1 MAKIQIKNSFI
12 TSSADITISSSM
24 VKFSSGISAKNITGS
39 FSGSIPALTSYYKQ
53 GGNSFGTTAI
63 LGTNDNQALSLET
76 NGSEKVRIDTN
87 GNVGIGTT
95 SPATTLNVSGS
106 TRISA
111 GELQIEGNNA
121 ALRLYRTSGIN
132 YFDWASGQN
141 LYLGTVTSVGGA
153 GRTNKMVILDSGN
166 VGIGT
171 NAPTQRLDL
180 SGSLRIRSSG
190 TYSDPTDNA
199 GFINYDS
206 QGGLFTISAR
216 SNGGST
222 YMAFRTSNSG
232 TGGERM
238 RIINDGNV
246 GIGTSSPGYKLDV
259 YTSDQTIARFAGTNS
274 SQIVRFGN
282 TAAAQFTDLI
292 MSVDNGQGE
301 IFRNGS
307 ANSSYGGASS
317 LNIWNSNGPIAFH
330 PNNTTNA
337 MFLSSAGNLGIGTT
351 SPTALLTMFKTSFDS
366 DADGFKFGYSSDYHH
381 SFSSTFNS
389 TTALNNLGININTG
403 FNTGRT
409 RVMTLLG
416 NGNVGIGTSSPGTKL
431 TIVDASPTVRLQDTN
446 TSVAGGV
453 YGTID
458 WLSSDSSMP
467 GGLAAKIDVLDDGGS
482 FGDRGAIRFFTNNA
496 TSLGERVRISSNGNV
511 GIGTTNPFSKLDVRG
526 NLYVNYGS
534 NGTGY
539 IQTNGSDSDLQITI
553 ATNLTTLMNTGG
565 SGAMAF
571 GAGNSE
577 RMRILSGGNVGIG
590 TTSPIS
596 LLDVRSGYITAG
608 SSASTNGSTILAG
621 YYSNSAGVLTVL
633 GTEQS
638 SGGPVLG
645 YAVTPST
652 STTGAFLSSTTITI
666 PRSAYTQ
673 DGGTHRWYT
682 GASQT
687 VAIGSAVT
695 TSEKMRLDTNGNLG
709 IGTSSPATLLHVDTA
724 GADARIR
731 VSAGTNTVQGGMIAN
746 TGTSLVYAGSITN
759 HGFSLRT
766 NDTDRVRIDTNGNVG
781 IGTTTAATKFVVA
794 ADATDSDVGQLRVIG
809 STSNAKMTNVGYH
822 TTNNYGFIQALI
834 AGTGYSPLSIQPNGG
849 NVGIGT
855 TSPATKLDLKGNLFV
870 ANAANGNNTIAF
882 GNIGTLGPLNGSPNN
897 LTGSAFLVVS
907 SSTASGAPSH
917 MKFFTTTGGTCGERM
932 RIAADGNVG
941 IGTST
946 LFAKLVVSNGS
957 GENIEFTPGN
967 ATVNGGLIESINRS
981 SVTTR
986 PDLNLL
992 TSGTSNGSIKFYTN
1006 GVNERMRITA
1016 VGNVGIGTTSVNA
1029 GLEVVNSSR
1038 MRGILRPAN
1047 APTGSFFNESF
1058 TLANDGGAAQGYIY
1072 SSIPQTGASFPF
1084 DAFGEVLI
1092 QGNPR
1097 SGYNNGISIITGT
1110 GTSQT
1115 VKFRVQNDGN
1125 VGIGTSSPLVPL
1137 HVVGQTY
1144 INNYAA
1150 NTAKNILTLNMN
1162 GANYAHIYDTGL
1174 AGNVLG
1180 LGGTT
1185 SVTSVPTT
1193 PIMSWDLDDSRVGIG
1208 TTSPNAKLQVVGNVR
1223 ATSFTGS
1230 FSGSVVG
1237 SNMFVQGGNSFGT
1250 TAILG
1255 TSDNQALILET
1266 NNSEKLRITTA
1277 GNVGIGTSSP
1287 TAKLDIV
1294 GTNTTIALSFG
1305 TTVPNNPLFINTYG
1319 GAQGIGMDSSD
1330 AGIRLVGDY
1339 AGGGN
1344 RLVDIGYY
1352 SSGTIAHANWVS
1364 RLRVLNNGN
1373 VGIGTTSPICKLN
1386 VTSSASTLAASFQGN
1401 VGVGNLAGYY
1411 YGLCSLTKQT
1421 SGLNLNIMYAS
1432 LSSGYGEIL
1441 MSNYND
1447 NTGASGWASYIRS
1460 YSNPGS
1466 DYSSIL
1472 TFGTSPAS
1480 LGGPSERMRIT
1491 AAGYVGI
1498 GTSNTTP
1505 YSSLFPG
1512 QLVIDSGTS
1521 NVDGIFVSTNNSNAA
1536 ELVLTKKNTTNSF
1549 GSLLIQHA
1557 GTSGDAIV
1565 VNYSVNTT
1573 TGVSGTNSFKVTT
1586 GGDGYFKGNVGIG
1599 TTSFVYAAANR
1610 GLLEIYG
1617 STDSLISLRNSN
1629 NPFYIQKYLTDVY
1642 INNTDNGAVI
1652 LNTNNIERARITS
1665 GGNVGIGTT
1674 VPTSQL
1680 QLSGSLQIGNGT
1692 NFGNKLT
1699 IYDNFT
1705 DGKIAIALRQSTGAS
1720 VGDDIFS
1727 LYCNSTTGEA
1737 RLLADDDNG
1746 VGFMTF
1752 YMNASERMRITNNGN
1767 IGIGTATPAYLL
1779 DVYSGNQDVA
1789 RFYNNQTTFGLIL
1802 GSTANTS
1809 FTNLLWTTSTGNAQ
1823 FFKNRSST
1831 SWGGADSFNFYT
1843 SNGGFA
1849 WHPAGVTNAMY
1860 LTTSGNLGIGTSS
1873 PATILQVV
1881 GTGLGSVGTINIR
1894 GAQAH
1899 LGFTTAG
1906 GTFKGWTGYFNSVVH
1921 GSDLDLNIKTGYAG
1935 ASNIRIGATGD
1946 TTQVFISGSG
1956 NLGIGTT
1963 SPASLLQVGGSSGA
1977 TATPTAITFDNTYRN
1992 GVGGN
1997 TSLKIYLYR
2006 SGGETYGFGLNNAA
2020 GIEYHAGS
2028 SGGSSANHAF
2038 YTETTE
2044 KVRINSAGNLGIGT
2058 TSPNCPL
2065 QVFSTAATLARFTR
2079 DLATDA
2085 GFTIGADNNGTVL
2098 STDGVHVIQIYTNS
2112 SEKVRLDSNGNVGV
2126 GTSSPVFKLDVN
2138 GTSGFR
2144 DTMAFGP
2151 SIGLIS
2157 WGSMGG
2163 GTGFGIRGE
2172 SGRALSLGSNGSWD
2186 YLVINTSGNVGIG
2199 TTSPISKLNTYASGS
2214 NLSVFKVDGGNGT
2227 LFEVTDQLSGS
2238 LFSVN
2243 DVSGLPLLEVFSNN
2257 RIVAGKYGSNAL
2269 VISGSS
2275 VGIGT
2280 TTPAYKLQVNGSFG
2294 ATTKSFVIDH
2304 PTKEGKKLVYGS
2316 LESPYHGIR
2325 LTGRNML
2332 IDGECKVQLPDY
2344 IYKLARPES
2353 VNIQITPIKCGK
2365 VIYVDEISVEN
2376 NYFVV
2381 KYDKSLLES
2390 YKNYEF
2396 FWDFTATRSD
2406 VDELTVEQ

>member
-63 LGTNDNQALSLET
+63 LGTNDNQALTFET
-76 NGSEKVRIDTN
+76 NNSEKVRITTD

-282 TAAAQFTDLI
+282 TAATQFTDLI

-590 TTSPIS
+590 TSSPGS
-596 LLDVRSGYITAG
+596 LLHLQ
-608 SSASTNGSTILAG
+608 SSA
-621 YYSNSAGVLTVL
+621 
-633 GTEQS
+633 
-638 SGGPVLG
+638 
-645 YAVTPST
+645 
-652 STTGAFLSSTTITI
+652 TT
-666 PRSAYTQ
+666 
-673 DGGTHRWYT
+673 
-682 GASQT
+682 
-687 VAIGSAVT
+687 
-695 TSEKMRLDTNGNLG
+695 
-709 IGTSSPATLLHVDTA
+709 TLL
-724 GADARIR
+724 
-731 VSAGTNTVQGGMIAN
+731 
-746 TGTSLVYAGSITN
+746 
-759 HGFSLRT
+759 
-766 NDTDRVRIDTNGNVG
+766 RIDNSN
-781 IGTTTAATKFVVA
+781 INNDAA
-794 ADATDSDVGQLRVIG
+794 I
-809 STSNAKMTNVGYH
+809 
-822 TTNNYGFIQALI
+822 
-834 AGTGYSPLSIQPNGG
+834 
-849 NVGIGT
+849 
-855 TSPATKLDLKGNLFV
+855 
-870 ANAANGNNTIAF
+870 
-882 GNIGTLGPLNGSPNN
+882 
-897 LTGSAFLVVS
+897 
-907 SSTASGAPSH
+907 
-917 MKFFTTTGGTCGERM
+917 
-932 RIAADGNVG
+932 
-941 IGTST
+941 
-946 LFAKLVVSNGS
+946 
-957 GENIEFTPGN
+957 
-967 ATVNGGLIESINRS
+967 
-981 SVTTR
+981 
-986 PDLNLL
+986 LL
-992 TSGTSNGSIKFYTN
+992 TDNN
-1006 GVNERMRITA
+1006 N
-1016 VGNVGIGTTSVNA
+1016 
-1029 GLEVVNSSR
+1029 
-1038 MRGILRPAN
+1038 
-1047 APTGSFFNESF
+1047 PTGE
-1058 TLANDGGAAQGYIY
+1058 G
-1072 SSIPQTGASFPF
+1072 
-1084 DAFGEVLI
+1084 
-1092 QGNPR
+1092 
-1097 SGYNNGISIITGT
+1097 
-1110 GTSQT
+1110 
-1115 VKFRVQNDGN
+1115 
-1125 VGIGTSSPLVPL
+1125 
-1137 HVVGQTY
+1137 
-1144 INNYAA
+1144 
-1150 NTAKNILTLNMN
+1150 
-1162 GANYAHIYDTGL
+1162 
-1174 AGNVLG
+1174 
-1180 LGGTT
+1180 
-1185 SVTSVPTT
+1185 
-1193 PIMSWDLDDSRVGIG
+1193 
-1208 TTSPNAKLQVVGNVR
+1208 
-1223 ATSFTGS
+1223 
-1230 FSGSVVG
+1230 
-1237 SNMFVQGGNSFGT
+1237 
-1250 TAILG
+1250 
-1255 TSDNQALILET
+1255 
-1266 NNSEKLRITTA
+1266 LRIT
-1277 GNVGIGTSSP
+1277 
-1287 TAKLDIV
+1287 
-1294 GTNTTIALSFG
+1294 
-1305 TTVPNNPLFINTYG
+1305 Y
-1319 GAQGIGMDSSD
+1319 DSS
-1330 AGIRLVGDY
+1330 AGDTYFNNIFTASTRAFNFQKGDF
-1339 AGGGN
+1339 G
-1344 RLVDIGYY
+1344 
-1352 SSGTIAHANWVS
+1352 SGTDLLTI
-1364 RLRVLNNGN
+1364 LNNGN
-1373 VGIGTTSPICKLN
+1373 VGIGT
-1386 VTSSASTLAASFQGN
+1386 
-1401 VGVGNLAGYY
+1401 
-1411 YGLCSLTKQT
+1411 
-1421 SGLNLNIMYAS
+1421 
-1432 LSSGYGEIL
+1432 
-1441 MSNYND
+1441 
-1447 NTGASGWASYIRS
+1447 
-1460 YSNPGS
+1460 
-1466 DYSSIL
+1466 
-1472 TFGTSPAS
+1472 
-1480 LGGPSERMRIT
+1480 
-1491 AAGYVGI
+1491 
-1498 GTSNTTP
+1498 
-1505 YSSLFPG
+1505 
-1512 QLVIDSGTS
+1512 
-1521 NVDGIFVSTNNSNAA
+1521 NS
-1536 ELVLTKKNTTNSF
+1536 
-1549 GSLLIQHA
+1549 
-1557 GTSGDAIV
+1557 
-1565 VNYSVNTT
+1565 
-1573 TGVSGTNSFKVTT
+1573 
-1586 GGDGYFKGNVGIG
+1586 
-1599 TTSFVYAAANR
+1599 
-1610 GLLEIYG
+1610 
-1617 STDSLISLRNSN
+1617 
-1629 NPFYIQKYLTDVY
+1629 
-1642 INNTDNGAVI
+1642 
-1652 LNTNNIERARITS
+1652 
-1665 GGNVGIGTT
+1665 
-1674 VPTSQL
+1674 PTSQL

-1752 YMNASERMRITNNGN
+1752 YMNASERMRITNGGN
-1767 IGIGTATPAYLL
+1767 VGIGTTSPISLL
-1779 DVYSGNQDVA
+1779 DVRSGYVTA
-1789 RFYNNQTTFGLIL
+1789 GTGVSTSGTTIL
-1802 GSTANTS
+1802 AGYYTS
-1809 FTNLLWTTSTGNAQ
+1809 GHLTVLGTEQSSGGPVLGYAVTPSTSTTGA
-1823 FFKNRSST
+1823 FLSST
-1831 SWGGADSFNFYT
+1831 TITIPRSAYTQDGGTHRWFTGPSQTVAIGSAVT
-1843 SNGGFA
+1843 SSEKMRLD
-1849 WHPAGVTNAMY
+1849 TN
-1860 LTTSGNLGIGTSS
+1860 GNLGIGTSS
-1873 PATILQVV
+1873 PATLLHVDTAGADARIRVSAGTNTVQGGMIANSGTSLIYAGSITNHGFSLRTNDTDRVRIDTSGNVGIGTSTLFAKFVVSNGSGENIEFTPGNATVNGGLIESINRSSGTTRPDLNLFTSNGSNGSIKFYTNGVNERMRITAVGNVGIGTSNPNAKLHIDDASTPYIRITRTGTPTWELRNNYPSTEYGFSINNVTAGTTVLFAGQSGNVGIGTTSPSALLHVSGSSTSLGGLFNGRLFV
-1881 GTGLGSVGTINIR
+1881 GTTTGVGQDFVSVRYNSGGTYSQAINIVDSNSSASGAAYLVLRKSDDTYIGNIRRSSTDNAIYIGGNSYLALGS
-1894 GAQAH
+1894 
-1899 LGFTTAG
+1899 
-1906 GTFKGWTGYFNSVVH
+1906 
-1921 GSDLDLNIKTGYAG
+1921 SDTERV
-1935 ASNIRIGATGD
+1935 RID
-1946 TTQVFISGSG
+1946 GSG

-1963 SPASLLQVGGSSGA
+1963 SINAKLDVLQSSTSNNQFKVYSNDGTAQLRTYSTSDGYGLIINQYYAVAGSPYLRSADFVASTGDVSSTMMRFFTKDYSSNPAERVRITSDGNVGIGTSSPAYKLDVAGSIYSSNYFSVLTAATYGPSDNSAAMQVFGSTGSGGLTNTIKFVTGGSERARIASDGNVGIGTNNPFSKTTISRA
-1977 TATPTAITFDNTYRN
+1977 GVSLPTTADSTNNAHLTLAGSNSLVRLQFGTQNVTPYGGWIQASYDNTGGDNGVEPILINPLGGNVGIGTDNPTARLHIVQVN
-1992 GVGGN
+1992 
-1997 TSLKIYLYR
+1997 
-2006 SGGETYGFGLNNAA
+2006 SGGVPAIRL
-2020 GIEYHAGS
+2020 S
-2028 SGGSSANHAF
+2028 SDESTIQGPSANTQIRMGSNLVLNASNVMPF
-2038 YTETTE
+2038 NVNASETM
-2044 KVRINSAGNLGIGT
+2044 RIINNGNIGIGT
-2058 TSPNCPL
+2058 TTPL
-2065 QVFSTAATLARFTR
+2065 GKLHVYGLLRVGGAANEQTGIIALGNDAHPTGTYGDNGMFRGGIGTL
-2079 DLATDA
+2079 
-2085 GFTIGADNNGTVL
+2085 GSSN
-2098 STDGVHVIQIYTNS
+2098 YTNIGS
-2112 SEKVRLDSNGNVGV
+2112 YQGIVFNVQNAAFGSQA
-2126 GTSSPVFKLDVN
+2126 TRMIIDVN
-2138 GTSGFR
+2138 
-2144 DTMAFGP
+2144 
-2151 SIGLIS
+2151 
-2157 WGSMGG
+2157 
-2163 GTGFGIRGE
+2163 
-2172 SGRALSLGSNGSWD
+2172 
-2186 YLVINTSGNVGIG
+2186 GNVGIG
-2199 TTSPISKLNTYASGS
+2199 TTSPGAKLDVNGDVYVRSGYGMYSNIIGPYTGDLTFYTSGTEKMRILSSGGNVGIGTTSPTAKLTVSGNLFLLGINAQRQYTYYAIGSASDDIWFRSSTSFANNGASFAMNLSRLNYQSAGSGNDLNDKVGIWLRGFYDNSGGGLPIYLGGYAYSSQIPAVTITGLNADGTGGNLGIGTTAPISKLNAYASGS

-2406 VDELTVEQ
+2406 VEQLVVEQ